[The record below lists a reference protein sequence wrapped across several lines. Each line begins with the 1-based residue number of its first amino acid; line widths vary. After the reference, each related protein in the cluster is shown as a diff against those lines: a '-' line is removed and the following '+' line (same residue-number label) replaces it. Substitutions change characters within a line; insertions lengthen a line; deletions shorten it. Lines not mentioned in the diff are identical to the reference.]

1 MAVAPRPGQDAGK
14 SSLRGARGV
23 GDPIFYGLNLFFAIV
38 VIVAAF
44 ALVAT
49 IVLQAWPAIGTVGTT
64 IFTSTNWD
72 TGSHVFGALT
82 FITGTIITSVIAL
95 LLAGVVG
102 IMIAV
107 FLVELAPPAL
117 AKPVSFLI
125 EMLAAVPSI
134 IFGLWGIFVLIP
146 FILPFETFLH
156 DHLGFTVPFT
166 NISLFGGNFVVGN
179 SIFTAS
185 IILAVMILPTVSA
198 LSRDVMAAVPGSQR
212 EGMMALGATRWEVV
226 SRVVIPYARAGIV
239 GALILALGRAVGE
252 TMAVTMVIGN
262 AQSPSPS
269 LLTSGNSLASALAN
283 NLGEAF
289 SDPVWLGALFELA
302 LLLLGISLLLNIVAR
317 LLVRQVN
324 KGAAASARK

>member
-1 MAVAPRPGQDAGK
+1 MAVAPRPGQEAERR
-14 SSLRGARGV
+14 SLRGTRDI
-23 GDPIFYGLNLFFAIV
+23 GDPIFYGLNLFFAVV
-38 VIVAAF
+38 VIIAAI

-49 IVLQAWPAIGTVGTT
+49 IVVQAWPAIGTVGTT
-64 IFTSTNWD
+64 IFTSTNWN
-72 TGSHVFGALT
+72 TNSHVFGALT
-82 FITGTIITSVIAL
+82 FITGTLITSVVAL
-95 LLAGVVG
+95 VLAGVVG
-102 IMIAV
+102 VMIAV
-107 FLVELAPPAL
+107 FLVELAPPAV
-117 AKPVSFLI
+117 ARPVSFLI

-146 FILPFETFLH
+146 FILPFEQFLNS
-156 DHLGFTVPFT
+156 HLGFTVPFT
-166 NISLFGGNFVVGN
+166 NLSPFGGVFVVGN

-185 IILAVMILPTVSA
+185 IILTIMILPTVAA
-198 LSRDVMAAVPGSQR
+198 LSRDVMTAVPGSQR

-226 SRVVIPYARAGIV
+226 SRVVIPYSRTGII

-262 AQSPSPS
+262 AQQPSPS

-302 LLLLGISLLLNIVAR
+302 LLLLGISLLLNTIAR

-324 KGAAASARK
+324 KGATASARK